1 MVGYGDQALN
11 AYRLTVAGLAVVVL
25 VMIVGFTLLYSALSS
40 LRGEVSSISRGLEDQ
55 ARLVGEL
62 QRQISAQ
69 AETLRGLEE
78 LRARVESV
86 ERALGGVASARDLER
101 LAEELGRVSAQLR
114 ILEGSVG
121 AVNESLRSSLRDL
134 LGRVEALTE
143 RVNVLAEQMLFPVT
157 VVDGVG
163 DKVVIL
169 RKPSRIV
176 SLAPSVTETLYY
188 IGALEALVAVDPWS
202 DFPQSVKERRERG
215 ELATVDY
222 WSPSA
227 EAIAALK
234 PDLVVGVAS
243 VPSHRALKSLL
254 SQYGIPV
261 LLLPDF
267 KLSDVVDS
275 LLIAGRATGRIVEA
289 YEAVYKVELAINYAS
304 LLASKAELKPRIAAV
319 VWVKPLFVVG
329 GGTWEHDILE
339 LVGYNVY
346 GDLSLWPQ
354 VSPESMLERAPEVIV
369 MTSSHGMVG
378 VEDLVNTLLGAL
390 GDAAYKIPA
399 LRDGR
404 IYVLTGDYENAFVR
418 PSPRTIIA
426 IYVLLVALHPQLFNL
441 SPAEIPRTLSPET
454 LDIIHILE
462 RIAPDPVVE
471 IVGKG
476 LKG

>member
-1 MVGYGDQALN
+1 MVGYGDQTLN

-40 LRGEVSSISRGLEDQ
+40 LRGEVSSISRSLEDQ
-55 ARLVGEL
+55 AKLVGEL

-134 LGRVEALTE
+134 LDRVEALTE

-202 DFPQSVKERRERG
+202 DFPQSVRERRERG

-234 PDLVVGVAS
+234 PDLVIGVAS

-261 LLLPDF
+261 ILLPDF

-289 YEAVYKVELAINYAS
+289 YETVYKVELAINYAS
-304 LLASKAELKPRIAAV
+304 LLVSKAELKPRIAAV

-346 GDLSLWPQ
+346 RDLSFWPQ
-354 VSPESMLERAPEVIV
+354 ISPESMLERAPEVIV
-369 MTSSHGMVG
+369 MTSSHEMVG

-426 IYVLLVALHPQLFNL
+426 IYVLLAAIHPQLFNL
-441 SPAEIPRTLSPET
+441 SPAEIPRTLSLET
-454 LDIIHILE
+454 LDIIRILE

-471 IVGKG
+471 MIRKG